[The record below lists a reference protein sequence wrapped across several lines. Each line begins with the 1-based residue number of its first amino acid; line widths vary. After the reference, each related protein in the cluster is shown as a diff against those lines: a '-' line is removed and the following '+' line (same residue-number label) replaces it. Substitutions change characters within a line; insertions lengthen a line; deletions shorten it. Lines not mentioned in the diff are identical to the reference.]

1 MFESTLFE
9 GSEERMQ
16 VTERV
21 SYRMESENRA
31 GGSCVTPEGRRWLR
45 GIFSVFLGGVFTLST
60 WLVVRPLPC
69 VDVFSCPFAILERG
83 FPLPWM
89 IQHGVSRIFPFHE
102 GVMTRI
108 DYGGLA
114 SDLAVWSW
122 LSFAGLVLGSKRRPD
137 KAESL
142 TPRALRFVGMVLGLA
157 TIVAGLAV
165 SLVVARLF
173 LEYFPPAVFSLSL
186 LGYLVAILGAG
197 AASAAYRRS
206 QATHWLVCLAVGT
219 LITLADTVITL
230 ADTITSFV
238 TYLIGASTGL
248 AIVTPNGSYGFPFP
262 LLTVEIPAGL
272 PPSVDVA
279 WWAFV
284 MDVLIWSSIL
294 IVLLVILSGSRLRM
308 GRE

>member
-1 MFESTLFE
+1 M
-9 GSEERMQ
+9 
-16 VTERV
+16 
-21 SYRMESENRA
+21 
-31 GGSCVTPEGRRWLR
+31 
-45 GIFSVFLGGVFTLST
+45 ST

-89 IQHGVSRIFPFHE
+89 IQQGVSRIFLFHG

-122 LSFAGLVLGSKRRPD
+122 LSFAGLLVGSKRRPD
-137 KAESL
+137 RADSV
-142 TPRALRFVGMVLGLA
+142 TPRALRFLGMALGLA
-157 TIVAGLAV
+157 TVLAGLAI
-165 SLVVARLF
+165 SLVLARLF

-206 QATHWLVCLAVGT
+206 QATPWLVCLAVGV
-219 LITLADTVITL
+219 LITLTDTIMAL

-238 TYLIGASTGL
+238 TFMIGASTGL

-272 PPSVDVA
+272 PPAVDVA

-284 MDVLIWSSIL
+284 MDVLIWSSITAAVM
-294 IVLLVILSGSRLRM
+294 ILVSTRRFGASHWSF
-308 GRE
+308 